1 MSLILSSDESLL
13 PFETVENVASFLWN
27 DFVTLSHCTLVSR
40 RWYTAVRPFVFRRV
54 VLRNP
59 ERLTE
64 LEDLLVKDPTV
75 GYWIRELYIDGSASG
90 DSLQDWLFGHA
101 QSSSRCDIY
110 NTGNTVKSFP
120 GSILT
125 ENLKKLHALTFS
137 QIKANDPR
145 SSAEGIHRVSK
156 AFASRVRSL
165 TFKSCLGHKGFFLAF
180 MHAFPLL
187 HELNSLG
194 TRTFD
199 FGADDFHVAVQQFQD
214 DHFPFM
220 SMCTPLGHPVHNAIH
235 VRIPLKTL
243 TIQHHDFVHDFGS
256 LICSKSL
263 RTVQT
268 LEIYH
273 TGARLHAMDDISN
286 VILPECGRALRRLKI
301 SIVNLPHV
309 AGTWNLGKSS
319 ETKVRL
325 CMYAYLAET
334 LKFDVM
340 WMPSLTHLKN
350 LRILELQLNPLH
362 HPFVCSILETCSH
375 WCTKLSSIILHI
387 SFNRSSDEDM
397 KPAHYQSLD
406 RKFLGSAFRSLK
418 EVRFV
423 YSGPSG
429 GVVKT
434 WLKLVFPNIWRAEQE
449 RGLRIWLEI
458 MA

>member
-1 MSLILSSDESLL
+1 MCLDLL
-13 PFETVENVASFLWN
+13 EQLAQDDRIDPLHVPRSPLHHVG
-27 DFVTLSHCTLVSR
+27 
-40 RWYTAVRPFVFRRV
+40 
-54 VLRNP
+54 NP
-59 ERLTE
+59 ERLAE
-64 LEDLLVKDPTV
+64 LEDILIRDPTV

-101 QSSSRCDIY
+101 QSSSRCDICG
-110 NTGNTVKSFP
+110 TDNTVKPFP
-120 GSILT
+120 GPILADK
-125 ENLKKLHALTFS
+125 LKKLHSLTFS
-137 QIKANDPR
+137 QINANDPR
-145 SSAEGIHRVSK
+145 SSAEGIYRVSE

-165 TFKSCLGHKGFFLAF
+165 TFKSCWGHKGFFLAL

-199 FGADDFHVAVQQFQD
+199 LGADDFHVAVQQFQD
-214 DHFPFM
+214 DQFPFM
-220 SMCTPLGHPVHNAIH
+220 SMCTPLSHPVHNAMH
-235 VRIPLKTL
+235 VRIPLNTL

-263 RTVQT
+263 RAVQT

-309 AGTWNLGKSS
+309 A
-319 ETKVRL
+319 
-325 CMYAYLAET
+325 ET

-340 WMPSLTHLKN
+340 WIPSLTHLKN

-362 HPFVCSILETCSH
+362 HPFICSILETCAN
-375 WCTKLSSIILHI
+375 WCTKLSSIIFHI
-387 SFNRSSDEDM
+387 SFNHFSDEDM
-397 KPAHYQSLD
+397 KPAHYQPLD
-406 RKFLGSAFRSLK
+406 RKFRGSAFRSLK

-429 GVVKT
+429 VVVKT
-434 WLKLVFPNIWRAEQE
+434 WLQLVFPNIWRAEEE
-449 RGLRIWLEI
+449 RGLHVWLDI